1 MYQKKKTKF
10 KRIAKYSGMVVVHP
24 QYPENF
30 RRYKIDIDE
39 DLKKFNN
46 CYAVNNS
53 VVAFVYGGEFYV
65 HPYTE
70 ELIKVLEEEGFCKS
84 GFYVPFSNWDYPE
97 KEKKRWLKVLKQTN
111 G

>member
-1 MYQKKKTKF
+1 MVTKKMLNRCIKV
-10 KRIAKYSGMVVVHP
+10 YSGMVVVHP

-39 DLKKFNN
+39 DLKKFKN

-97 KEKKRWLKVLKQTN
+97 KEKKRWVKLLKQTN